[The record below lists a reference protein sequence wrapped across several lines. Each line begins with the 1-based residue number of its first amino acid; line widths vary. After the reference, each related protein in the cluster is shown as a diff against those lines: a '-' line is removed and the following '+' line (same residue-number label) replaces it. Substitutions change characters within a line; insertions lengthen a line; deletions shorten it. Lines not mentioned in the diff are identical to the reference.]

1 MNRADKLLAAGLLI
15 LAIAAAAPLLYRM
28 IRHSSVGKPLTAV
41 ITAQGSVR
49 RSIDLSGTSEVY
61 RFTETGRLG
70 ETTVEVSGRRI
81 RISSAPCPD
90 KRCIKHGWAKHAGEA
105 IVCVPGEFII
115 QLTGD
120 TAVDAVTR

>member
-28 IRHSSVGKPLTAV
+28 VRQSGSSKPVTAV
-41 ITAQGSVR
+41 ISAQGSIM
-49 RSIDLSGTSEVY
+49 RSIDLCGETGLY
-61 RFTETGRLG
+61 RFNETGRLG
-70 ETTVEVSGRRI
+70 ETTVEVSEGRI
-81 RISSAPCPD
+81 RIASAPCRD
-90 KRCIKHGWAKHAGEA
+90 KHCVKHGWARHAGEA
-105 IVCVPGEFII
+105 IVCVPGELII